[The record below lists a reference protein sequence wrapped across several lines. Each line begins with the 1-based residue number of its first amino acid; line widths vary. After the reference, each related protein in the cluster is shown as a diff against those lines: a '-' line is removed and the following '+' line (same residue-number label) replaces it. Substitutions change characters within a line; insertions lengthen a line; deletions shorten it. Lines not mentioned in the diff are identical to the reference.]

1 MKYKVGDK
9 VKFISAENGY
19 SIGGVY
25 TIEKAD
31 NDRNVVFF
39 SDGNGN
45 GALTSWIE
53 PADTP
58 KVKPIKKVTVKI
70 TDPNQIVGQD
80 LVAEQLKVAIDNDL
94 HVLLVG
100 DTGTGKTSI
109 IRELAHKQQK
119 QLVRFSLTGET
130 TVDDILGTKTLTNGS
145 VEYVYSQF
153 VNAVRDGGWV
163 VFDELNVALPEILF
177 ALQSLLDDDKF
188 LSLPQNAGEVVK
200 AHKDFRFFATMNPVD
215 EYAGTKDLNKAF
227 KSRFHMIINVDYPE
241 PEVEVEIVKQKCN
254 VPEKTA
260 RLMVDFGQAVRK
272 AKRED
277 EVFYTCSTRDLIQWG
292 ALSNHLPIDQ
302 AFEVT
307 VLNKANGDRDRLV
320 EILTTIGGEYDKL
333 ELDGFELS
341 IDYFSKRA
349 KEILKG
355 EKKLKDDRLKFN
367 GEIDE
372 TTEKIRKEVIAKLV
386 KQVE

>member
-1 MKYKVGDK
+1 
-9 VKFISAENGY
+9 
-19 SIGGVY
+19 
-25 TIEKAD
+25 
-31 NDRNVVFF
+31 
-39 SDGNGN
+39 
-45 GALTSWIE
+45 
-53 PADTP
+53 
-58 KVKPIKKVTVKI
+58 
-70 TDPNQIVGQD
+70 
-80 LVAEQLKVAIDNDL
+80 
-94 HVLLVG
+94 
-100 DTGTGKTSI
+100 
-109 IRELAHKQQK
+109 
-119 QLVRFSLTGET
+119 
-130 TVDDILGTKTLTNGS
+130 
-145 VEYVYSQF
+145 
-153 VNAVRDGGWV
+153 
-163 VFDELNVALPEILF
+163 
-177 ALQSLLDDDKF
+177 
-188 LSLPQNAGEVVK
+188 
-200 AHKDFRFFATMNPVD
+200 MNPVD